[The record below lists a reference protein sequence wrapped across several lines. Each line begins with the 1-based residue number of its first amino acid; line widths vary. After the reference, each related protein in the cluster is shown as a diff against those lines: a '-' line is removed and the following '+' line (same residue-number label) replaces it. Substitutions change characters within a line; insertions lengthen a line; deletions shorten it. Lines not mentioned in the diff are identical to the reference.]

1 MKSELKAKFLNHLLS
16 KKKEGGFTLIELLV
30 VIIII
35 GILSAIA
42 LPSFLNQAAKGRQTE
57 AKTYVGT
64 LNRTQ
69 QGHYAENGS
78 FAADLKAMSQPV
90 PDSTTNYAYSID
102 STNSKLSGTDAQAV
116 SQGIPTTNAGSVS
129 GYIGGVF
136 LVSNVGANSEANTAA
151 VLCGTKKPQTA
162 GALITDI
169 PAFNA
174 TKGLAECTGDTEV
187 VKK

>member
-16 KKKEGGFTLIELLV
+16 KKKDQGFTLIELLV

-69 QGHYAENGS
+69 QGYYAESGS
-78 FAADLKAMSQPV
+78 FAESLKAMSQPV
-90 PDSTTNYAYSID
+90 PDATTNYKYKVD
-102 STNSKLSGTDAQAV
+102 DKNSTLTGTDAKAI
-116 SQGIPTTNAGSVS
+116 SQGIPTPAAGSVS

-136 LVSNVGANSEANTAA
+136 LVSNVGANSEANTTAH
-151 VLCGTKKPQTA
+151 LCGTKTPQKADTD
-162 GALITDI
+162 ITDI
-169 PAFNA
+169 P
-174 TKGLAECTGDTEV
+174 TVGGCTGQTEV

>member
-16 KKKEGGFTLIELLV
+16 KKKNEGFTLIELLV

-69 QGHYAENGS
+69 QGYYAENGS
-78 FAADLKAMSQPV
+78 FAPNLSAMSQPV
-90 PDSTTNYAYSID
+90 PDSTTNYKYTVVTAQ
-102 STNSKLSGTDAQAV
+102 TTLSGTNAKVV
-116 SQGIPTTNAGSVS
+116 SQGVPTTSAGAVS

-136 LVSNVGANSEANTAA
+136 LVSNVGANSEANTSA
-151 VLCGTKKPQTA
+151 VLCGTKKPQAANTD
-162 GALITDI
+162 ISDI
-169 PAFNA
+169 PALN
-174 TKGLAECTGDTEV
+174 GGQAECTGDTEV

>member
-16 KKKEGGFTLIELLV
+16 KKKDGGFTLIELLV

-69 QGHYAENGS
+69 QGHYAENGA
-78 FAADLKAMSQPV
+78 FAADLSAMSQPV
-90 PDSTTNYAYSID
+90 PNETTNYKYTVSSA
-102 STNSKLSGTDAQAV
+102 TAGDAKAI
-116 SQGIPTTNAGSVS
+116 SQGYPTTSAGAVS

-136 LVSNVGANSEANTAA
+136 LVSNVGANSEANTSAI
-151 VLCGTKKPQTA
+151 LCGTDTPQAANTA
-162 GALITDI
+162 ITAV
-169 PAFNA
+169 PTLNGGQA
-174 TKGLAECTGDTEV
+174 TCAGGTTV

>member
-1 MKSELKAKFLNHLLS
+1 MKSELKAKFLSHLLS
-16 KKKEGGFTLIELLV
+16 KKKDEGFTLIELLV

-78 FAADLKAMSQPV
+78 FAADLVTMSQPV
-90 PDSTTNYAYSID
+90 PNETTNYKYTVVKGS
-102 STNSKLSGTDAQAV
+102 STLTGTNAKV
-116 SQGIPTTNAGSVS
+116 INTGIPTTNAGSVS
-129 GYIGGVF
+129 AYVGGVF
-136 LVSNVGANSEANTAA
+136 LVSNVGANSEANTSAI
-151 VLCGTKKPQTA
+151 LCGTKQPQAANTA
-162 GALITDI
+162 LAAAEEPSLGANG
-169 PAFNA
+169 AQCN
-174 TKGLAECTGDTEV
+174 GNTEV